1 MANSYM
7 QRRSYRGLGIAILAS
22 LAIIAA
28 GSASG
33 QAVKYDQFKRPAG
46 FDVAKQA
53 AVGADLNAGVVPN
66 AKDLQSYYVAK
77 FAEMTNPAKDKDI
90 HKVRL
95 DIKKQLQTAGN
106 AAAPAAHDAAN
117 AFLLQHLPRLIVG
130 AKPNLH
136 PTVRYNLALL
146 LADLD
151 SVERK
156 GQANPVPLAA
166 ARPELLKLLAN
177 TKAHD
182 SARLAA
188 VNGLSRHATFDTNT
202 AARAEVAKGVLAY
215 LDELEKA
222 DVAAPE
228 AAAVAVAETV
238 GAVGAEEKPVD
249 AAKKADGAV
258 RQRTVKY
265 WLEARAME
273 ALGSTETPAPEIVTA
288 LQMRLADANRPI
300 WVRCAAAVSL
310 GKLKYEPGVQVDL
323 PGLIAAYRTLLET
336 AVEQEITRRELR
348 EVIFSVK
355 RGIAGFSD
363 PAPNALV
370 TLMDAAQKSESTQM
384 VNAMSKMAEA
394 CESTKIPSEARAV
407 IAVKEIMDKWKAG
420 EYSSELDADAKENLS
435 EDETSGEPT
444 EGEDEGYEFGSGLE
458 ETPTE

>member
-1 MANSYM
+1 MANSCM
-7 QRRSYRGLGIAILAS
+7 QRRSQRGLGIGILAA
-22 LAIIAA
+22 LTFVVA

-66 AKDLQSYYVAK
+66 AKDLQNYYVAK

-95 DIKKQLQTAGN
+95 DIKKQLQTSGN

-117 AFLLQHLPRLIVG
+117 AFLLKHLPRLVVNPE
-130 AKPNLH
+130 PNLH

-188 VNGLSRHATFDTNT
+188 VNGLSRHATLDTNT
-202 AARAEVAKGVLAY
+202 AARAEIAKGVLAY
-215 LDELEKA
+215 LDELDKA
-222 DVAAPE
+222 GE
-228 AAAVAVAETV
+228 AAR
-238 GAVGAEEKPVD
+238 KRD
-249 AAKKADGAV
+249 
-258 RQRTVKY
+258 VKL
-265 WLEARAME
+265 WFESRAME
-273 ALGSTETPAPEIVTA
+273 ALGATETPTPEIVTA
-288 LQMRLADANRPI
+288 LQARLTDANRPI

-323 PGLIAAYRTLLET
+323 AGLIAGYQALLET
-336 AVEQEITRRELR
+336 AVDQEITRREMR

-355 RGIAGFSD
+355 RGMAGFSD

-394 CESTKIPSEARAV
+394 CESTKIPSEARAM
-407 IAVKEIMDKWKAG
+407 IAIKEIMDKWKAG

-435 EDETSGEPT
+435 EDESSGEPA

-458 ETPTE
+458 ETPAE